1 MRISSLLKNLLKKN
15 RKMVNDFYRR
25 RMKGLAEINANDGK
39 QTKVVKYIA
48 ESIRVSNDDELGS
61 IMSVV
66 KWTTLE
72 DDEISSS

>member
-1 MRISSLLKNLLKKN
+1 
-15 RKMVNDFYRR
+15 V
-25 RMKGLAEINANDGK
+25 A
-39 QTKVVKYIA
+39 KYIA
-48 ESIRVSNDDELGS
+48 EPNRVSNDDELGS